1 MGVIDSLGEVF
12 SLLQLTSAEV
22 AAKDRAAVLVN
33 ADLVTHIV
41 PSACQ
46 TD

>member
-1 MGVIDSLGEVF
+1 LLGEVLT
-12 SLLQLTSAEV
+12 LLQLTFAEV
-22 AAKDRAAVLVN
+22 AAQKRVAVLVD
-33 ADLVTHIV
+33 ADLVTHFV

>member
-1 MGVIDSLGEVF
+1 LLGEVLT
-12 SLLQLTSAEV
+12 LLQLTSAEV
-22 AAKDRAAVLVN
+22 AAQDRAAVLVN
-33 ADLVTHIV
+33 ADLLTHIV